1 MKRLRFFCPL
11 CGQRLKAPKLECN
24 HKGTTHQRKFYN
36 DPDKYAL
43 DEVNVEIVTIQEGT
57 H

>member
-11 CGQRLKAPKLECN
+11 CEQRLKATKLECN
-24 HKGTTHQRKFYN
+24 HKGTTHEKSRFS

-43 DEVNVEIVTIQEGT
+43 DEVNVEIVTIQEGE
-57 H
+57 